1 MKRLRR
7 WLTHLVVPAVGVT
20 MVVAG
25 APVASASL
33 PAGPAKWGPSFA
45 GYTDKSALKTEGRSV
60 VSNGSLP
67 VVDGSAPARRGGT
80 TYYVDSVGGDDA
92 AGGRS
97 PSTAWRTFAN
107 VDTTEF
113 GPGDRILLR
122 AGSSWSAEGDQVA
135 KEAYDYTQWTAGKP
149 TDVAGTDPTALLAPK
164 GSGSASRPIILSSYG
179 DGAAPEL
186 NGRGVVNDVLQLTN
200 QEHWDISNIEISNVT
215 DGFDASKFEPG
226 KNQGMLPGEENP
238 KTGDLRGIHVQAEN
252 AGTLAGYS
260 IHNVFIHDV
269 SGVMWSIGSTGL
281 DRSKRTGGILFEGL
295 KGDAQTVSQFDD
307 VTVKDNYVANT
318 AFANVIFKQFSGM
331 GTNRYKDVE
340 PGWGDRAAGKSANDG
355 TVTADP
361 DWRPHQNIEISG
373 NYLTNRDT
381 QYGWDSLY
389 LTSVQRATV
398 ENNVI
403 DGAGVSG
410 IEMYYTDNVVV
421 QNNEVAELEPRVNAA
436 DSNGIDPDRGA
447 TNILVQGNYIHD
459 SGEGV
464 LLCGFGFGTAVVR
477 YNIIQDIDRNYVNPH
492 GDSGV
497 NVVYNNLMYNTRR
510 PLKNNTVGF
519 FESSGTA
526 SSILTA
532 KNAHYVLN
540 NVFVNARTDVAAAQF
555 RADYPGVRFSN
566 NAYYGPQVS
575 APGADVNAITANPR
589 LGGNPG
595 EDIANAAPVSSS
607 SPLISAGTTVD
618 LSAIASGFDA
628 TGNARTSQ
636 LPLGVDFLASDVTTP
651 PAVGLASYRPADGN
665 GLLTGVVTDQDGH
678 AVPGGTVSYGSGT
691 TTTDARGRFV
701 IEAVAGKYT
710 LVPSANG
717 FEDGDS
723 VKLRVRQGE
732 TLRADLTLGGTTGT
746 S

>member
-7 WLTHLVVPAVGVT
+7 WIAHLAVPAVGVT

-25 APVASASL
+25 AGSASAEL
-33 PAGPAKWGPSFA
+33 PAGSPRWAPSFV
-45 GYTDKSALKTEGRSV
+45 GYTDKAALKAEGRSV
-60 VSNGSLP
+60 VQNGALP
-67 VVDGSAPARRGGT
+67 VVDGSAPPRRGGT
-80 TYYVDSVGGDDA
+80 TYYVDSAGGADA
-92 AGGRS
+92 ADGRS
-97 PSTAWRTFAN
+97 PETAWKTLAN
-107 VDTTEF
+107 VNAAEF
-113 GPGDRILLR
+113 GPGDRILLK

-135 KEAYDYTQWTAGKP
+135 KEAYDYTQWTAGVP
-149 TDVAGTDPTALLAPK
+149 ADVVAADPTALLAPK
-164 GSGSASRPIILSSYG
+164 GSGSAARPIILSSYG
-179 DGAAPEL
+179 DGPAPEL
-186 NGRGVVNDVLQLTN
+186 DGRGVVNDVLQLTN
-200 QEHWDISNIEISNVT
+200 QQHWDISNLEISNVT

-226 KNQGMLPGEENP
+226 KNQGKLPGEENP
-238 KTGDLRGIHVQAEN
+238 KTGDLRGVHVQAEN

-269 SGVMWSIGSTGL
+269 SGVMWSVTSSGL

-307 VTVKDNYVANT
+307 ISVKDNYVANT

-340 PGWGDRAAGKSANDG
+340 PGWGDRAAGKAANDG
-355 TVTADP
+355 TVTVDP

-381 QYGWDSLY
+381 RYGWDSLY

-421 QNNEVAELEPRVNAA
+421 QNNEVAELETRVNAA
-436 DSNGIDPDRGA
+436 DSNGIDPDRGS

-477 YNIIQDIDRNYVNPH
+477 YNIIQDVDRNYVNPH

-540 NVFVNARTDVAAAQF
+540 NVFVNARADVGAAQF
-555 RADYPGVRFSN
+555 RAAYPGVQFSN
-566 NAYYGPQVS
+566 NAYYGAQVS
-575 APGADVNAITANPR
+575 APAADLNAITADPR

-607 SPLISAGTTVD
+607 SPLISAGVTVD
-618 LSAIASGFDA
+618 LSAIAPGFDA
-628 TGNARTSQ
+628 TGNARTTQ
-636 LPLGVDFLASDVTTP
+636 VPLGVDFLASDVTTP
-651 PAVGLASYRPADGN
+651 PAVGPASYRPADGN
-665 GLLTGVVTDQDGH
+665 GLLTGVVTDQGGH
-678 AVPGGTVSYGSGT
+678 AVPGATVSYGSGT
-691 TTTDARGRFV
+691 TTTDARGGYV
-701 IEAVAGKYT
+701 VEAPAGKYT
-710 LVPSANG
+710 LVPSAEG
-717 FEDGDS
+717 SEDGAAITI
-723 VKLRVRQGE
+723 RVRTGE
-732 TLRADLTLGGTTGT
+732 TPYTDLILGRT
-746 S
+746 SG